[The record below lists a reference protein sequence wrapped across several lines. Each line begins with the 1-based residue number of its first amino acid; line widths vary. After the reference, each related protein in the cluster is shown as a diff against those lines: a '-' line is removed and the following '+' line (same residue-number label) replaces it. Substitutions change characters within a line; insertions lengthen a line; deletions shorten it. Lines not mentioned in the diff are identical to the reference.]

1 MDNKS
6 QDGLLRTRFEMT
18 TKKAIRRRGEILE
31 NAILEAAWNE
41 LLDHGYTNFTIESVA
56 KRAGTNR
63 SVLSRRWLN
72 RAELAVAAIGHYI
85 HKTPISVPDL
95 GNVRDE
101 LAMLLKKI
109 SDQRLVA
116 VSILF
121 SMRDYFAETNSN
133 MADFRKTF
141 ASNRTVDEI
150 LQRAVRRGEI
160 DPKKLTKRVASVPM
174 DLLRHEALMTNRRI
188 TKTAIHEILDTV
200 FLPLV
205 KATHTPQG

>member
-1 MDNKS
+1 
-6 QDGLLRTRFEMT
+6 
-18 TKKAIRRRGEILE
+18 
-31 NAILEAAWNE
+31 
-41 LLDHGYTNFTIESVA
+41 
-56 KRAGTNR
+56 
-63 SVLSRRWLN
+63 
-72 RAELAVAAIGHYI
+72 
-85 HKTPISVPDL
+85 
-95 GNVRDE
+95 
-101 LAMLLKKI
+101 MLLKKI

-205 KATHTPQG
+205 KATHTPEG